1 MRQPRG
7 KCIPYLVLHI
17 YEFGN
22 ICYDN
27 RTFFAGLKIRRL
39 ITVILRRLLM
49 RSFISCMIEFMV
61 PFLKWLFI
69 IPALLLV
76 AGILFE
82 QYSRWKLEKTA
93 FNGQTFVEINGKPL
107 HYVKKGQGNCT
118 VVFQSGMGSS
128 YAIWQEIQDSIAQ
141 NAVTIAYDRNGL
153 MLSEATGAPVTNDQV
168 AEELQLL
175 LEKTN
180 CPKPYI
186 LVGHSMAG
194 IYLRPF
200 IKKNEQDIV
209 GIVFVEASNPQQ
221 IKKASPE
228 LLKALQPPP
237 RWLIKFSVSTGLYRT
252 LYSFIPLSPEIPM
265 HHPLHR
271 LEKNFFY
278 RSCNKILEELANDEL
293 NFKDA
298 EKYTSFGN
306 IPLTIITGTSEIRY
320 AAIKDTAV
328 RNEYRQWVDKM
339 QHDLLKLS
347 ANSRLV
353 KAPNSGHLV
362 QINDDALITW
372 EIRSMLK

>member
-1 MRQPRG
+1 
-7 KCIPYLVLHI
+7 
-17 YEFGN
+17 
-22 ICYDN
+22 
-27 RTFFAGLKIRRL
+27 
-39 ITVILRRLLM
+39 M
-49 RSFISCMIEFMV
+49 RSFISCMIESML
-61 PFLKWLFI
+61 PFLKWFLV
-69 IPALLLV
+69 IPAFLLL

-93 FNGQTFVEINGKPL
+93 FSGKTFVEINGKPL
-107 HYVKKGQGNCT
+107 HYVKKGKGNCT

-128 YAIWQEIQDSIAQ
+128 YAIWQQIQDSIAQ
-141 NAVTIAYDRNGL
+141 NAVAIAYDRNGL
-153 MLSEATGAPVTNDQV
+153 MLSEAAGKPVTNDLV

-200 IKKNEQDIV
+200 IKKNEQDIA
-209 GIVFVEASNPQQ
+209 GIVFVEASHPQQ

-228 LLKALQPPP
+228 LLKALRPPP
-237 RWLIKFSVSTGLYRT
+237 RWLIKSAVSTGIYRT
-252 LYSFIPLSPEIPM
+252 LFSFTPLSPEIPM
-265 HHPLHR
+265 HHPMHR

-278 RSCNKILEELANDEL
+278 RSCDKILEELANDEL

-320 AAIKDTAV
+320 AAIKDTPV
-328 RNEYRQWVDKM
+328 RNEYRQWWIEM

-362 QINDDALITW
+362 QINDGALLTR
-372 EIRSMLK
+372 EIRSMLPMKNG